1 VDGPIVLE
9 SGDQPK
15 GTWVRESFEQW
26 QMPEKHRAIYLN
38 HLAGVDEL
46 CRSCDLGKLMVETF

>member
-1 VDGPIVLE
+1 
-9 SGDQPK
+9 
-15 GTWVRESFEQW
+15 
-26 QMPEKHRAIYLN
+26 MPEKHRAIYLN